1 VLKYKPEE
9 VDSAGGFESRLWE
22 MGVATVTVTEVQVTL
37 VEAQLGSGAYGE
49 GVDDGAPPTRDRA
62 QLDDILASAYAGR
75 ERDQLTIA
83 RLLGDPD
90 AVREYLEN
98 SYDAGN
104 GTTDL
109 SGTGDRFAQLAQL
122 AAELGGEEDH
132 ELLKSL
138 ADAVWQLDPELRR
151 ELLFDAV
158 LPEARTSESLS
169 AVVRQMDVEEICR
182 MLVAGYASGEES
194 REGLVRA
201 IRNLALISATDREE
215 VVTAAAAEMLGAG
228 FSDEEVTAVMEQAVP
243 RRITVRSAPAVRQRT
258 RPADAIFQLVEY
270 APVQAPDE
278 YDDPA
283 IVALQEE
290 ARRGLTDGDVITAL
304 VSLVGMDTR
313 PAQFASTMSMLEDAL
328 SLLIERGEIETAADA
343 AASLGTAAENPDL
356 LPEQRV
362 RLTRAIDRFA
372 RPSDVR
378 ALARAI
384 RLYKPG
390 TPDYDAAIRLIDT
403 LGTQA
408 INPLLEYL
416 AEETNM
422 AVRKSLVDLLSQM
435 AIHYVADLGS
445 HVTDPRWYFVR
456 NVVSILGSTRS
467 SAVLIYLERTLRYP
481 DPRVRRETIRSLA
494 GINDRIALEMLIAA
508 LSDDDAQN
516 VQLAARYLGQLGVR
530 AAVPTLEWVARGD
543 GRGNRDMGP
552 RVEAIE
558 ALGRLGATEAM
569 PTLEALAGRRTII
582 GAAKTRELRAAAEGA
597 IAVIKAGGGAR

>member
-1 VLKYKPEE
+1 
-9 VDSAGGFESRLWE
+9 
-22 MGVATVTVTEVQVTL
+22 M
-37 VEAQLGSGAYGE
+37 
-49 GVDDGAPPTRDRA
+49 
-62 QLDDILASAYAGR
+62 
-75 ERDQLTIA
+75 
-83 RLLGDPD
+83 
-90 AVREYLEN
+90 
-98 SYDAGN
+98 
-104 GTTDL
+104 
-109 SGTGDRFAQLAQL
+109 
-122 AAELGGEEDH
+122 
-132 ELLKSL
+132 
-138 ADAVWQLDPELRR
+138 
-151 ELLFDAV
+151 
-158 LPEARTSESLS
+158 
-169 AVVRQMDVEEICR
+169 
-182 MLVAGYASGEES
+182 
-194 REGLVRA
+194 
-201 IRNLALISATDREE
+201 
-215 VVTAAAAEMLGAG
+215 
-228 FSDEEVTAVMEQAVP
+228 P
-243 RRITVRSAPAVRQRT
+243 RRRSEPPPRT
-258 RPADAIFQLVEY
+258 P
-270 APVQAPDE
+270 
-278 YDDPA
+278 
-283 IVALQEE
+283 
-290 ARRGLTDGDVITAL
+290 TC
-304 VSLVGMDTR
+304 S
-313 PAQFASTMSMLEDAL
+313 
-328 SLLIERGEIETAADA
+328 
-343 AASLGTAAENPDL
+343 
-356 LPEQRV
+356 
-362 RLTRAIDRFA
+362 
-372 RPSDVR
+372 PSS
-378 ALARAI
+378 A
-384 RLYKPG
+384 
-390 TPDYDAAIRLIDT
+390 